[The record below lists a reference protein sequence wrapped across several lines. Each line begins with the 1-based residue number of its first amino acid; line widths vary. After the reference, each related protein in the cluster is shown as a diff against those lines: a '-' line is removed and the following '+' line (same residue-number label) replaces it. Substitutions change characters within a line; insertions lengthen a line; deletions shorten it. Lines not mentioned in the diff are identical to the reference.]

1 VKDVVMGIFAVS
13 MHTGV
18 GIGLVATALA
28 FGFRHGIDWDHLAAL
43 TDITGSQD
51 HARRSMVM
59 GTLYALGHAL
69 VVFTLGVVAIALSAE
84 LPAWVDGTMARVVGV
99 TLLILGCYVIVSLV
113 RNGRDFRMRSRWML
127 VFAGLKKSA
136 RWLRGRRTSAELV
149 IVHEHDHAHG
159 ADHPHE
165 HNDETAIDRD
175 RDAATVAVATRHRH
189 VHTHTGSMPDDP
201 FPAYGRRTA
210 FGIGMLHGIGAET
223 PTQVLVFAAAAGA
236 SGAVGGVLVLATFL
250 VGLLASNTLITVAAT
265 FGFLGAARS
274 FPVYAAISV
283 VTAVFSLVVGAL
295 FVLGLSAGLPALL
308 GG

>member
-1 VKDVVMGIFAVS
+1 MGIFAVS

-51 HARRSMVM
+51 HPRRSMLM
-59 GTLYALGHAL
+59 ATLYALGHAS
-69 VVFTLGVVAIALSAE
+69 VVFALGVAAVVLSAE
-84 LPAWVDGTMARVVGV
+84 VPAWVDGTMQRVVGV
-99 TLLILGCYVIVSLV
+99 TLLILGFYVIISLL
-113 RNGRDFRMRSRWML
+113 RNGRDFRLRSRWML
-127 VFAGLKKSA
+127 VLACIKKSA
-136 RWLRGRRTSAELV
+136 RWLRAPRTNDELLV
-149 IVHEHDHAHG
+149 VHEHAHEHGAGHAH
-159 ADHPHE
+159 E
-165 HNDETAIDRD
+165 HGNEL
-175 RDAATVAVATRHRH
+175 AASGDTSTVAVATRHRH
-189 VHTHTGSMPDDP
+189 LHAHTGSMPDDP
-201 FPAYGRRTA
+201 FPSYGRRTA

-236 SGAVGGVLVLATFL
+236 SGAVGGMLVLATFL
-250 VGLLASNTLITVAAT
+250 VGLLASNTLVAVAAT